1 MVEATN
7 SGIDLPAVL
16 RNRTALFW
24 IFQLAG
30 WTGISLVSY
39 FSLNLWYNQPE
50 AEYIAHNILQS
61 VLGILVSWPMRPIY
75 RRLWHVSL
83 LPRLLITALVV
94 LLLSLVWAVLRLLL
108 FLYLT
113 DETGLWSDFG
123 GWYFP
128 SIFIFISWTA
138 LYYGVKYYDLFQGE
152 HETLLRLESERQR
165 EAIRRIRAESD
176 AREAQLKML
185 RYQLNP
191 HFLFNTLNA
200 IYALVAAN
208 KKESAGQ
215 MILHL
220 SSFLRYS
227 LEKESVQRVS
237 LAQEIKMLHLYLQI
251 EQARFAERMRVTVD
265 IDPAVEDCEVPSLIL
280 QPLIENSIKY
290 AIASSEEGGRIRIV
304 GSQDRGRL
312 SVSVEDS
319 GTPEGADPEEIAKG
333 TGVGLRNIRERLSV
347 QYGSDFDLDISES
360 ELGGKMVTLLLPL
373 SRHPEH

>member
-94 LLLSLVWAVLRLLL
+94 LLLSLVWAFMRLLL

-215 MILHL
+215 MILNL